1 MLKLQEN
8 LSTMSSLN
16 NYNESIKHNEK
27 LNSNIILD
35 NHHKSRMLDNKE
47 LNNYL
52 NSDENKEINLK
63 QQQNLL
69 LELNK
74 VIFLLN
80 KKLRSKDKLIF
91 NLNREKV
98 SLIKIVRY
106 ILFKKTNT
114 RWKQENKGKVWKS
127 ANYKWKAN

>member
-114 RWKQENKGKVWKS
+114 R
-127 ANYKWKAN
+127 